1 MEVQVGQLATELQ
14 NRPLGK
20 LPTDTETPKREG
32 KEQCQAIEL
41 RSGKKIPSGG
51 EKNAEQG
58 DSHSQET
65 ADTQQRNE
73 EAAVQKE
80 HSKDYAEIKE
90 QPKMQTTASSGQ
102 ESRTYT
108 PSPLFPYNKK
118 KERGSQF

>member
-1 MEVQVGQLATELQ
+1 MEVQVGQLAKLR
-14 NRPLGK
+14 NRALGK
-20 LPTDTETPKREG
+20 LPANTEIPKREG

-41 RSGKKIPSGG
+41 RSRKKIPSRG
-51 EKNAEQG
+51 EKSAEQG
-58 DSHSQET
+58 GNHSQET
-65 ADTQQRNE
+65 TDTQQRNE

-80 HSKDYAEIKE
+80 RSKDYAEIEE